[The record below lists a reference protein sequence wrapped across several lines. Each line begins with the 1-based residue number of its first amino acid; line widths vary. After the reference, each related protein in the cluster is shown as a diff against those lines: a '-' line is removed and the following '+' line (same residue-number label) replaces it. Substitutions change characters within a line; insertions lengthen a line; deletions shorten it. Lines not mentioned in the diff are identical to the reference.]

1 MSVWA
6 SREREGTDGVL
17 EKHTEVGGHM
27 RSLGKGSGTNICHG
41 SVHDMESYEERCK

>member
-6 SREREGTDGVL
+6 SREREGTDCIL
-17 EKHTEVGGHM
+17 EKHTGEHM

-41 SVHDMESYEERCK
+41 SVHDMESYEERYK